1 MLQLIHGVSNPDSVK
16 PTMQLF
22 ERIAALFTLGARCTL
37 GSTFALPLGDLTSF
51 LFRLLLGLCFRTTC
65 NLLFSLVP
73 CCLLGLL
80 LNRLFTFFLG
90 LLLHLLCSCLLRVLL
105 GLLHAGLRLLL
116 LILLLRLLLFLL
128 LNLLFSLIFLLLLIL
143 LLSLLLNLFLCF
155 FLILLLS
162 LLLIL
167 LLSLLLFLAFL
178 AFFCLRF
185 LYAARAA
192 TNDSSTAV
200 LLCSTGWAHNS
211 RTLSVRLDE
220 GQAEALGRG
229 LIFGQTLSRQ
239 AAANRA
245 EEGQHMEQIHS
256 KNSLRGCAQ

>member
-37 GSTFALPLGDLTSF
+37 GSTFALPLRDLTSF

-73 CCLLGLL
+73 FCLLSLL

-128 LNLLFSLIFLLLLIL
+128 FSLIFL
-143 LLSLLLNLFLCF
+143 
-155 FLILLLS
+155 

-192 TNDSSTAV
+192 TNDSSTAA

>member
-73 CCLLGLL
+73 FCLLSLL

-128 LNLLFSLIFLLLLIL
+128 FSLIFLLLLIL
-143 LLSLLLNLFLCF
+143 LLSLLL
-155 FLILLLS
+155 
-162 LLLIL
+162 
-167 LLSLLLFLAFL
+167 FLAFL
-178 AFFCLRF
+178 ALFCLRF

-192 TNDSSTAV
+192 TNDSSTAA
-200 LLCSTGWAHNS
+200 LLCSTGWAHDS
-211 RTLSVRLDE
+211 RTLSIRLDE

>member
-143 LLSLLLNLFLCF
+143 LLSLLL
-155 FLILLLS
+155 
-162 LLLIL
+162 
-167 LLSLLLFLAFL
+167 FLAFL

>member
-73 CCLLGLL
+73 FCLLGLL

-105 GLLHAGLRLLL
+105 GLLRAGLRLLL
-116 LILLLRLLLFLL
+116 S
-128 LNLLFSLIFLLLLIL
+128 LLFSLFFLLLLIL
-143 LLSLLLNLFLCF
+143 LLSLLLNLFLRF

-162 LLLIL
+162 LLLTL
-167 LLSLLLFLAFL
+167 LLNLLLFLAFL

-185 LYAARAA
+185 LYATRAA
-192 TNDSSTAV
+192 TNDNRTAV

-220 GQAEALGRG
+220 GQAEAPGRG

>member
-73 CCLLGLL
+73 FCLLSLL

-128 LNLLFSLIFLLLLIL
+128 FSLIFLLLLIL
-143 LLSLLLNLFLCF
+143 LLSLLLNLFLRF

-178 AFFCLRF
+178 ALFCLRF

-192 TNDSSTAV
+192 TNDSSTAA
-200 LLCSTGWAHNS
+200 LLCSTGWAHDS
-211 RTLSVRLDE
+211 RTLSIRLDE